1 MYAKIY
7 AKIHSIVYA
16 NIYAIMGVY
25 MYAILHLFLV
35 ASDSHSQF
43 APPALLANA
52 NHSHL
57 ERKVNSADLSGMGQ

>member
-1 MYAKIY
+1 MHTKIHIKMYAIIY
-7 AKIHSIVYA
+7 AI
-16 NIYAIMGVY
+16 IYAIMGVY

-35 ASDSHSQF
+35 ASDSHSQL

-57 ERKVNSADLSGMGQ
+57 ERKVNSVDLSGMGQ